1 MGRDK
6 KDLLLDMLTISL
18 QEQAKALGQ
27 GPDLPELKRI
37 YELKEAANLYF
48 YLIEEHDL
56 TQNEIEALLK
66 FENPMEVLK
75 GCWESNT
82 AQYGFDI
89 CDIMDATNCWE
100 EYPLSTDQNVK

>member
-1 MGRDK
+1 MDRDK
-6 KDLLLDMLTISL
+6 KDLLLDKLTISL

-48 YLIEEHDL
+48 YLKEEHDF
-56 TQNEIEALLK
+56 TPDEVNALLK
-66 FENPMEVLK
+66 FENPMEVAM

-89 CDIMDATNCWE
+89 CDIMDAINCWE
-100 EYPLSTDQNVK
+100 DYPLSTVQ